1 LGYEKDGFEYECGVI
16 REEAAIALGE
26 IGAKEA
32 VNPLIQALHDKSW
45 SVHYDAIGALGKIGD
60 RSAIEPIKQ
69 CVIETDD
76 NMVRGHGMEVLIN
89 DFDLS
94 TAELRETYLAGK
106 VDDEAKAE
114 ALGIIIDDATIQELK
129 AKKDIDGLIKA
140 LEYEKDG
147 FEVDSATIRDNAAD
161 ALGEIGAKK
170 AVNPL
175 IQALHDAS
183 PNVQNSAIEALGKIG
198 DRRAIEPIKQCVI
211 ETDEKEVRGHGIAV
225 LKNDFDLSMAE
236 LREIFL
242 ASKADEKS
250 KKVWLGVITED
261 KEPEKKVEGVTFVG
275 IEFRDKD
282 TLEGIPLIYTH
293 EVYSAK
299 TKEQA
304 WEFINTKSVNKKYY
318 YIEVKVGDVDDPE
331 VIVGVDIN
339 GTYEI

>member
-1 LGYEKDGFEYECGVI
+1 MGIFDKLFG
-16 REEAAIALGE
+16 
-26 IGAKEA
+26 KEA
-32 VNPLIQALHDKSW
+32 NKKKLAEEQKEVIDKPNIQ
-45 SVHYDAIGALGKIGD
+45 
-60 RSAIEPIKQ
+60 R
-69 CVIETDD
+69 
-76 NMVRGHGMEVLIN
+76 
-89 DFDLS
+89 
-94 TAELRETYLAGK
+94 
-106 VDDEAKAE
+106 
-114 ALGIIIDDATIQELK
+114 LK
-129 AKKDIDGLIKA
+129 EKKDIDGLIKA
-140 LEYEKDG
+140 LRYKKDG
-147 FEVDSATIRDNAAD
+147 FGLEYVLIREKAAI

-175 IQALHDAS
+175 IQALHDKS
-183 PNVQNSAIEALGKIG
+183 PKIKNSAIEALGKIGDHRAIEPIKQCIIETDDKELRGHGIAVLKNDFNLATAELREINRRRKKTIQELKRNKDIDGLIKALGYKKDIFDLEPVVTRADAATALGEICAKEAVNPLIQALHDKWWGVHDDAIEALGKIG

-293 EVYSAK
+293 EVYRGCL
-299 TKEQA
+299 TITQQP
-304 WEFINTKSVNKKYY
+304 
-318 YIEVKVGDVDDPE
+318 IE
-331 VIVGVDIN
+331 IIQ
-339 GTYEI
+339 